1 GPGGAGSHRRGRVPA
16 RQRRARPAARRAGRR
31 HRRAAAAVRR
41 GRPAHPAV
49 AAGPPAVPHAHA
61 PAPVRPRRL
70 RRAHAAGATGGLR
83 PRLGRAG
90 HPGLRRAPAPPAGR
104 GGGAPVGGGGVNVLG
119 HTRVALGRGLD
130 RPAEVL
136 GAVLPDLAPAAGVRL
151 VRDRLDGPL
160 AAGVRCHLDAD
171 AAFHA
176 HPRFRAGT
184 RALRAD
190 LTARGIPRGPAR
202 AVAHAG
208 WELLLDGTLVGGDA
222 ERAFRDAVGRAA
234 DAADALDPAD
244 RPRWAAFVAR
254 ARVAG
259 PLAYDD
265 PRWVAVRLGTVLAR
279 RP

>member
-1 GPGGAGSHRRGRVPA
+1 M
-16 RQRRARPAARRAGRR
+16 
-31 HRRAAAAVRR
+31 
-41 GRPAHPAV
+41 
-49 AAGPPAVPHAHA
+49 
-61 PAPVRPRRL
+61 
-70 RRAHAAGATGGLR
+70 
-83 PRLGRAG
+83 
-90 HPGLRRAPAPPAGR
+90 
-104 GGGAPVGGGGVNVLG
+104 NVLG
-119 HTRVALGRGLD
+119 HARVALDLGLD
-130 RPAEVL
+130 GPAEVL

-208 WELLLDGTLVGGDA
+208 WELLLDGTLVGDEA
-222 ERAFRDAVGRAA
+222 ERAFRAAVGRAA
-234 DAADALDPAD
+234 VAAGALAPED

-254 ARVAG
+254 ARGSG

-279 RP
+279 RPRLRLPAEHVDAVAPVLAAHRAEVARVAGAVIDDVVRAVSHGERRLTGDRRSVGGNGAGVV

>member
-1 GPGGAGSHRRGRVPA
+1 M
-16 RQRRARPAARRAGRR
+16 
-31 HRRAAAAVRR
+31 
-41 GRPAHPAV
+41 
-49 AAGPPAVPHAHA
+49 
-61 PAPVRPRRL
+61 
-70 RRAHAAGATGGLR
+70 
-83 PRLGRAG
+83 
-90 HPGLRRAPAPPAGR
+90 
-104 GGGAPVGGGGVNVLG
+104 NVLG

-202 AVAHAG
+202 AVAHDDRG
-208 WELLLDGTLVGGDA
+208 IGTQVEGGTEMVEKA
-222 ERAFRDAVGRAA
+222 IS
-234 DAADALDPAD
+234 
-244 RPRWAAFVAR
+244 
-254 ARVAG
+254 
-259 PLAYDD
+259 
-265 PRWVAVRLGTVLAR
+265 LGQT
-279 RP
+279 P